1 MNDYI
6 QTAKDFAEAHK
17 KKLVLGGSIALGA
30 LILFI
35 IAMLFIY
42 NLPKDNY
49 QAVKACDLF
58 TSAEAENLLEDKTIG
73 LTAQPPTITE
83 DTAISKCS
91 YTDSNADKD
100 KMKIAAIAVRSGI
113 NDKGVAQNK
122 ADFANNT
129 PTENIEDVNNLG
141 EKAYFDKAQGQL
153 NILDGRKWIII
164 SYGAGSTPQFNT
176 LDDAVKLANKVLY

>member
-1 MNDYI
+1 MNNYI
-6 QTAKDFAEAHK
+6 QTAQDFALTHK
-17 KKLVLGGSIALGA
+17 KKLILSGSIALGV
-30 LILFI
+30 LVLLTI
-35 IAMLFIY
+35 IMLFIY
-42 NLPKDNY
+42 NLPKNNY

-58 TSAEAENLLEDKTIG
+58 TPTEAESLLGKKVIG
-73 LTAQPPTITE
+73 LNAQDPAITD

-113 NDKGVAQNK
+113 NDTGVAQNK
-122 ADFANNT
+122 ADFTNNT
-129 PTENIEDVNNLG
+129 PAENIEDVKNLG

-164 SYGAGSTPQFNT
+164 SYGVGSTPQFNT
-176 LDDAVKLANKVLY
+176 LDDAVKLANKVLR